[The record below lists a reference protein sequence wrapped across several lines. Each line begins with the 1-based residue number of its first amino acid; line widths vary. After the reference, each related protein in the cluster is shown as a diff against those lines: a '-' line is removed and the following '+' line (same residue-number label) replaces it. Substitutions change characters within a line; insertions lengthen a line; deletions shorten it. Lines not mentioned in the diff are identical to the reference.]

1 MDVQLQYSYL
11 LVVQSP
17 DLFLAKTAT
26 DIWLFRKGQNVQ
38 RIGLLGWG
46 GGVHIY
52 FQQKRIIEG
61 RGTERIF
68 VCQPVVLGKGS
79 KRELSYKNKDA
90 EAFGAKI
97 FYCLAQQVTKEQQ
110 KKKVAPRFFSFLFK

>member
-38 RIGLLGWG
+38 RIGLLGWAG
-46 GGVHIY
+46 GGAYLFPAEKDYWRKRNRADICVSASSAGKRL
-52 FQQKRIIEG
+52 QKR
-61 RGTERIF
+61 
-68 VCQPVVLGKGS
+68 
-79 KRELSYKNKDA
+79 
-90 EAFGAKI
+90 
-97 FYCLAQQVTKEQQ
+97 AQLQ
-110 KKKVAPRFFSFLFK
+110 K